1 MNGNVRKTVA
11 GGLAA
16 LMMTAAIGS
25 IAAGTAIADPDST
38 ATITLQGNKNAMNG
52 HTYTAY
58 KIGKFTNVTIA
69 DGVANGTIEPDGDNT
84 TALEAAVRGAGLNW
98 GSGTEYT
105 SAVDALARQAND
117 ADKVRN
123 VVNAFAKTGSLAPGV
138 KVTEDAPSDGTVE
151 IGGLTEG
158 WYIVTDDAGNA
169 ILMGTKITHGGQTA
183 TQFGTAAGA
192 KTTLGTA
199 NIKAAGTDL
208 EKTVNG
214 VKQTS
219 ESKNVPVNYKVAI
232 SFPDSSTTNGEKATW
247 KFTDAITGGTF
258 TGTKVTF
265 QIADDAEGTNAKD
278 AGSVTVDMNGK
289 KSFEIDLK
297 ANGFLGKPGNDGKYL
312 ILSYQGTGTE
322 TTTVNDAKSEGTD
335 NWGTNFTPG
344 EDRTTVY
351 SYNLNL
357 HKVNAVKN
365 SEAVDGA
372 KFNLKD
378 TESNKW
384 LMADGSW
391 SESEPGEGQFTTNA
405 SGDITF
411 QGLGE
416 GTYEITETAA
426 GPDFMIGT
434 DGTVRFTVTIDDA
447 NDDGTLAAGDVT
459 VQGDS
464 DASVPGESVDVQVK
478 DNPTIGH
485 LAETGVDSMYIYT
498 AVGVFAVALVTVGA
512 VSTVVTR
519 KKA

>member
-25 IAAGTAIADPDST
+25 IAAGTAIADPTDT
-38 ATITLQGNKNAMNG
+38 TTITLNGNKNVMNG

-69 DGVANGTIEPDGDNT
+69 DGVANGTIEPDGEYT

-98 GSGTEYT
+98 GTGTEYT
-105 SAVDALARQAND
+105 SAVDALARCDNAETI
-117 ADKVRN
+117 RN
-123 VVNAFAKTGSLAPGV
+123 VVNAFAKTGSLTGG
-138 KVTEDAPSDGTVE
+138 TEVEETDPSDGTVE

-158 WYIVTDDAGNA
+158 WYIVTDDLGNA
-169 ILMGTKITHGGQTA
+169 ILMGTKITHGDQTA

-208 EKTVNG
+208 VKTVNG
-214 VKQTS
+214 VEQTS
-219 ESKNVPVNYKVAI
+219 ESQKVPVNYKVAI

-258 TGTKVTF
+258 TGSVTF
-265 QIADDAEGTNAKD
+265 QIANDAEGTGATD
-278 AGSVTVDMNGK
+278 AGVEAVDIDGQT
-289 KSFEIDLK
+289 SFEINLK
-297 ANGFLGKPGNDGKYL
+297 DKGLLGKAANDGKYL
-312 ILSYQGTGTE
+312 ILSYQGTGNK

-344 EDRTTVY
+344 EDTTTVY

-384 LMADGSW
+384 LMADGTW
-391 SESEPGEGQFTTNA
+391 SGSEPGEGQFTTNA

-411 QGLGE
+411 SGLGE

-434 DGTVRFTVTIDDA
+434 DGTVKFTVTINDA

-459 VQGDS
+459 VQGDT

-512 VSTVVTR
+512 VMTVVNRR
-519 KKA
+519 KA